1 MLSVASLMFFK
12 FNHLVPA
19 LVLVGL
25 ASLVLV
31 GAWVVPSLYAG
42 IQRVVLRLGVLLGR
56 GMAWL
61 LLVPFFY
68 VVITLGRLGFAVAGK
83 DPLQRRFDAA
93 RDSYWT
99 PRPPSRG
106 PESYRR
112 QY

>member
-12 FNHLVPA
+12 WNHLAPA
-19 LVLVGL
+19 LFLVGL
-25 ASLVLV
+25 ATLVLV
-31 GAWVVPSLYAG
+31 GAWFVPPLFAG
-42 IQRVVLRLGVLLGR
+42 IQRAVLQLGLLLGR
-56 GMAWL
+56 AMAWL

-68 VVITLGRLGFAVAGK
+68 VIFTLGRLGFAVAGK
-83 DPLQRRFDAA
+83 DPLQRRFDPA